1 MKTHC
6 DVVIIG
12 SGPYGLSLAAHM
24 RARGLDF
31 RVFGKPMDSWRA
43 HMPEDMMLKSDG
55 FASNLSAPA
64 PDSTLKAYC
73 VKRDLPYADQALPI
87 PLHRFNDY
95 AQSFRER
102 FVPDLDERMV
112 ASVERD
118 GGVFALTLDDGERF
132 TADKVVLAVGI
143 TWYTY
148 TPGVLAP
155 LSSDLLSHSFAHR
168 DFTKFTGREV
178 AIIGAGAS
186 AINAAHS
193 LQLAGA
199 TPHIVARRGSL
210 EYNPD
215 PDPDAE
221 RFFNRIQRPAS
232 GIGRGWRSFFC
243 AYAPLMFH
251 RLPRHLKDRAISSHM
266 HPAGGW
272 FMRNFVEG
280 KVART
285 VSRTVAGAAI
295 KDGRAVLT
303 LAGPRGQ
310 NEKMVFDHVIA
321 ATGYHPDLR
330 RLHFLAPGLAER
342 AAPGGGSPDVDE
354 NFETEV
360 PGLYAVGLTA
370 MTSFGPLMRFM
381 YGANFA
387 APRLAAHFER
397 SAADIASR
405 RRAA

>member
-1 MKTHC
+1 MDTHS
-6 DVVIIG
+6 DVAIVG

-64 PDSTLKAYC
+64 PDSTLRAYC
-73 VKRDLPYADQALPI
+73 GKHDLPYANQGVPV
-87 PLHRFNDY
+87 PLHRFVDY

-112 ASVERD
+112 AAVERQ
-118 GGVFALTLDDGERF
+118 GKTFALTLDDGGRV

-143 TWYTY
+143 TWYAH

-155 LSSDLLSHSFAHR
+155 LSDEALSHSFAHR
-168 DFTKFTGREV
+168 DFSRFAGRDV
-178 AIIGAGAS
+178 AVIGAGAS

-193 LQLAGA
+193 LYVAGA
-199 TPHIVARRGSL
+199 TPHIIVRGDRL
-210 EYNPD
+210 RYNDD

-221 RFFNRIQRPAS
+221 RLLNRIQHPAS

-251 RLPRHLKDRAISSHM
+251 RLPRHLKDRAIASHM

-272 FMRNFVEG
+272 FMRDRVEG
-280 KVART
+280 RVARSLSCSLADAT
-285 VSRTVAGAAI
+285 M
-295 KDGRAVLT
+295 KDGCAVLT
-303 LAGPRGQ
+303 FARPGGQ
-310 NEKMVFDHVIA
+310 QETMSFDHVIA
-321 ATGYHPDLR
+321 ATGYQPDLR
-330 RLHFLAPGLAER
+330 RLPFLASDLAER

-354 NFETEV
+354 NFETVV

-370 MTSFGPLMRFM
+370 MSSFGPLMRFM
-381 YGANFA
+381 YGAGFA

-397 SAADIASR
+397 SASSVSGG